1 MPTNMKKYLITII
14 MPDGSR
20 GTARGLYPS
29 DWAAISS
36 TLDNFPDALNIA
48 VRRLK

>member
-1 MPTNMKKYLITII
+1 MHKYQIFII

-20 GTARGLYPS
+20 GTARGLYAS
-29 DWAAISS
+29 DWAAINS

-48 VRRLK
+48 VRRVK

>member
-1 MPTNMKKYLITII
+1 MHKYQIFII

-29 DWAAISS
+29 DWAAINS

-48 VRRLK
+48 VRRVK